1 MEEITGGWR
10 KLHKEELH
18 NLYSTPNV
26 MRRMR
31 LVEHGACTG
40 YMRNSHTIF
49 VRKHGRKRLL
59 RRFRH

>member
-40 YMRNSHTIF
+40 YMA
-49 VRKHGRKRLL
+49 GRDY
-59 RRFRH
+59 